1 MRFIFQ
7 SCLISASA
15 SVEDGRI
22 VANARIFVP
31 SPDGSFEDDV
41 HDLCLD
47 ENFID
52 ENEALNFARESAME
66 WIEEH
71 CVSSM

>member
-7 SCLISASA
+7 SCLISASV

-22 VANARIFVP
+22 VANARIFIP
-31 SPDGSFEDDV
+31 SADGSFEDDV
-41 HDLCLD
+41 QDLCLD

-52 ENEALNFARESAME
+52 ENEALTFARERAMG

-71 CVSSM
+71 CVNPT